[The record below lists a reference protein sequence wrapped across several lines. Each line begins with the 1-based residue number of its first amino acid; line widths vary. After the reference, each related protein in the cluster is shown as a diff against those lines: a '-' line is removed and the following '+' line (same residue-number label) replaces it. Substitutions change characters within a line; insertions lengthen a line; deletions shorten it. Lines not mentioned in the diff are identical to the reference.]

1 MIARCIFFIL
11 FLPIF
16 LFSQEFSKLEYFKS
30 ELKKNISEE
39 KRFELQ
45 QNLISIY
52 RIYNPDSCF
61 WYTEKNLNLIKENK
75 WNFKKGK
82 TLLGLVSYY
91 TEKNAFNEAFKY
103 NQESFDTNTKNKDE
117 YTLADNYYMFGRLYH
132 QKGEHAEAV
141 KNYLKAIDL
150 GTKSKNFWIT
160 NSAYRSLAFLYLDE
174 SNKEKSYENINK
186 ALKTAKASKS
196 EEALGFCHGVL
207 AEMERSLGNIK
218 DAQTNFE
225 KSYHYFKNTENE
237 FGQAWLFT
245 NWSLLD
251 VNDLMKGYKMQLQA
265 QKMWDKISPNH
276 YMSVANHYNIAYSYM
291 DFYKQYSK
299 YKNQLQWNKD
309 QLLKEAQKEFAISKR
324 IAESNNNKQWVMFNY
339 LGMSELSRLK
349 GDLNDY
355 AENIQEYYNT
365 KDSIYS
371 QSRKNE
377 MAKLESQKIV
387 EQKNKE
393 IALNKLI
400 IKNKER
406 EKIYYLLGLFA
417 LLIIGVLMFFLYR
430 QSMKNSDRLQKLNAE
445 LDKANKTKMQFFG
458 ILNHDLRS
466 PVAGLIHFLYLQKEA
481 PELMDEETKK
491 RIENKVINSS
501 ENLLKQMEDLLL
513 WSKGQMDNFSPEIKK
528 VEIRDI
534 FKDIEDNFSWVENIE
549 FTFDFPE
556 NMIISTDKEY
566 LKTITRNLTNNAVKV
581 LEQKE
586 GKKTIL
592 WKAFSDENKK
602 FLSITDNGEGAS
614 IEKFKALF
622 DDSVTIGTKKGL
634 GLHLIRDLS
643 KAIDMQI
650 EVKTEK
656 DKGSTIILSSKKI

>member
-1 MIARCIFFIL
+1 MIARFIL
-11 FLPIF
+11 FILLLPVP
-16 LFSQEFSKLEYFKS
+16 LLSQEFSKLENFKS

-39 KRFELQ
+39 RRFELQ
-45 QNLISIY
+45 QNLIDIY

-61 WYTEKNLNLIKENK
+61 FYTKKNLDLIKENN
-75 WNFKKGK
+75 WSSKKGK
-82 TLLGLVSYY
+82 TLLGLVSYH
-91 TEKNAFNEAFKY
+91 TEKNSINQAFKS
-103 NQESFDTNTKNKDE
+103 NQESFNINRKSKDQ
-117 YTLADNYYMFGRLYH
+117 YALADNYYLFGRLYH

-141 KNYLKAIDL
+141 KNYLKAIEL
-150 GTKSKNFWIT
+150 GTRSKNFWIT

-174 SNKEKSYENINK
+174 SNKEKSYENINI
-186 ALKTAKASKS
+186 ALKTAETAKS
-196 EEALGFCHGVL
+196 QEALGFCHGVL
-207 AEMERSLGNIK
+207 AEIERSLGNIK
-218 DAQTNFE
+218 EAQVNFQ
-225 KSYHYFKNTENE
+225 KSYEYFKNTENK

-251 VNDLMKGYKMQLQA
+251 VTDLMKGYQMQLQA
-265 QKMWDKISPNH
+265 QKIWDKISPNH

-291 DFYKQYSK
+291 DFYKQYGK
-299 YKNQLQWNKD
+299 YQNQLQWNKD
-309 QLLKEAQKEFAISKR
+309 QLLENALNEFKISKK

-349 GDLNDY
+349 GDLNGY

-377 MAKLESQKIV
+377 IAKLESQKVV

-393 IALNKLI
+393 ITFNKLI
-400 IKNKER
+400 IKNKEK
-406 EKIYYLLGLFA
+406 EKLYYILGLSA
-417 LLIIGVLMFFLYR
+417 LLTIGILMFFLYK
-430 QSMKNSDRLQKLNAE
+430 QSKKNSDRLQKLNKE
-445 LDKANKTKMQFFG
+445 LDRANKTKMQFFG

-466 PVAGLIHFLYLQKEA
+466 PVAGLIHFLHLQKEA

-491 RIENKVINSS
+491 RIENKIINSS

-513 WSKGQMDNFSPEIKK
+513 WSKGQMDNFSPEIKNISVK
-528 VEIRDI
+528 DI
-534 FKDIEDNFSWVENIE
+534 FKDIEENFSWVENIE
-549 FTFDFPE
+549 FNFDFPE

-566 LKTITRNLTNNAVKV
+566 LKTVTRNLTNNAVKV

-586 GKKTIL
+586 GKKIII
-592 WKAFSDENKK
+592 WRAFSDENKNY
-602 FLSITDNGEGAS
+602 LSITDNGEGAS
-614 IEKFKALF
+614 MEKFKALF

-643 KAIDMQI
+643 KAIDMEIDVNSLQDQG
-650 EVKTEK
+650 T
-656 DKGSTIILSSKKI
+656 TITLSCKKI

>member
-1 MIARCIFFIL
+1 MIARCIFFTL
-11 FLPIF
+11 FLPIT
-16 LFSQEFSKLEYFKS
+16 LLSQEFSKLEYFKS
-30 ELKKNISEE
+30 ELKKNIPEE

-45 QNLISIY
+45 QDLISIY
-52 RIYNPDSCF
+52 RIYNPDSCLF
-61 WYTEKNLNLIKENK
+61 YTEKNLNLIKKNG
-75 WNFKKGK
+75 WNSKKGK
-82 TLLGLVSYY
+82 MLLGLVSYY
-91 TEKNAFNEAFKY
+91 TEKNNINQAFKL
-103 NQESFDTNTKNKDE
+103 NQGSFSVNAKNKDE
-117 YTLADNYYMFGRLYH
+117 HTLADNYYMFGRLYH

-150 GTKSKNFWIT
+150 GTKSRNFWIT

-186 ALKTAKASKS
+186 ALKTAERSKS
-196 EEALGFCHGVL
+196 QEALGFCHGVL
-207 AEMERSLGNIK
+207 AEIERSLGNIK
-218 DAQTNFE
+218 NAEVNFE
-225 KSYHYFKNTENE
+225 KSYQYFKNTENE

-251 VNDLMKGYKMQLQA
+251 VKDLMKGYKMQLQA
-265 QKMWDKISPNH
+265 QKIWDKISPNH

-291 DFYKQYSK
+291 DFFKQYSK
-299 YKNQLQWNKD
+299 YKDQLPWNKD
-309 QLLKEAQKEFAISKR
+309 QLLKEAQKEFATSKK
-324 IAESNNNKQWVMFNY
+324 IAESNNNKQWMMFNY

-349 GDLNDY
+349 GDLDGY

-387 EQKNKE
+387 EQKNRE
-393 IALNKLI
+393 IKLNKLI

-406 EKIYYLLGLFA
+406 EKLYYLLGLLAF
-417 LLIIGVLMFFLYR
+417 LIIGALMFFLYR
-430 QSMKNSDRLQKLNAE
+430 QSKKNSDRLQKLNAE

-466 PVAGLIHFLYLQKEA
+466 PVAGLIHFLHLQKEA
-481 PELMDEETKK
+481 PDLMDEETKK
-491 RIENKVINSS
+491 RIENKVISSS

-513 WSKGQMDNFSPEIKK
+513 WSKGQMDNFSPEIKTVSVK
-528 VEIRDI
+528 DI

-549 FTFDFPE
+549 FTFDCPE
-556 NMIISTDKEY
+556 NMVISTDQEY

-581 LEQKE
+581 LEEKQ

-592 WKAFSDENKK
+592 WKAFSDDNKNY
-602 FLSITDNGEGAS
+602 LSITDNGEGAS

-622 DDSVTIGTKKGL
+622 DDNATIGTKKGL

-643 KAIDMQI
+643 RAIMMEI

-656 DKGSTIILSSKKI
+656 DTGTTVILSSKKV